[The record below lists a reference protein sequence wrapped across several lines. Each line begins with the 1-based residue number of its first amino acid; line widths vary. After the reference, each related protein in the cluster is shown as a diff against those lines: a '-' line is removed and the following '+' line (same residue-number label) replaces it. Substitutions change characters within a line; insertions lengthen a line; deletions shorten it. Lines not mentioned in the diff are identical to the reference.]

1 MICFNF
7 LLSKPSQV
15 FFAFKKFV
23 NIRFESLGKCES
35 GMSFFGHSS
44 NGLYLDYF
52 RNIFQAC
59 YMLILCLKNKQIC
72 AYMYA
77 CKCYASKNK
86 KHVYIILVP

>member
-59 YMLILCLKNKQIC
+59 YMLIYYALKISKSEPVCLLI
-72 AYMYA
+72 
-77 CKCYASKNK
+77 KCYAYKNMQS
-86 KHVYIILVP
+86 III